1 MLARSPTVHKLNAP
15 LKAPWLK
22 QKEEQRLKDLQRD
35 LKARAG
41 QFGALAEEDS
51 DDEEQ
56 EPTKLDIVSQ
66 RSPKMEQPPK
76 MSEKEKAMM
85 IGFRN
90 GTLSWAD
97 VESDDE
103 FDDVEF

>member
-1 MLARSPTVHKLNAP
+1 MLARSPTVHKFNAP
-15 LKAPWLK
+15 LKAFWLK
-22 QKEEQRLKDLQRD
+22 QKEEQRLKDLERD
-35 LKARAG
+35 RKARAG

-51 DDEEQ
+51 DDDEQ

-66 RSPKMEQPPK
+66 RSPKMAHPPK

>member
-1 MLARSPTVHKLNAP
+1 MLARSPTVHNFNAP

-22 QKEEQRLKDLQRD
+22 QKEEQRLKDLERD
-35 LKARAG
+35 RRARAG

-51 DDEEQ
+51 DDDDEQ
-56 EPTKLDIVSQ
+56 EPPKLKTVT
-66 RSPKMEQPPK
+66 SPE
-76 MSEKEKAMM
+76 MSKKEKARL

-103 FDDVEF
+103 FEEVGF